1 MSFIFGWTDNANI
14 SVNYQGSDGHTA
26 LHSACYQGHIDIVH
40 NLLERGADINLLA
53 RSCKNSLLTV
63 QEEYEE
69 QTCLHWAYER
79 GHDDI
84 MTLLKHFR
92 REDDEY
98 SRGDYTPSG
107 SEGSYVPV
115 PSPLGKIRSITKEK
129 IDVLYLRSNLP
140 YQYHLQVRD
149 LSPPPLF
156 YSLQLTDIQC
166 LEPIG
171 SGSFGQVYKGVYKE
185 KTVAVKRYRTQ
196 ARFIKSEVEM
206 FCREVSILGE
216 MFLVSQT

>member
-1 MSFIFGWTDNANI
+1 M
-14 SVNYQGSDGHTA
+14 
-26 LHSACYQGHIDIVH
+26 
-40 NLLERGADINLLA
+40 LA

-84 MTLLKHFR
+84 ITLLKHFR
-92 REDDEY
+92 RQDDEY

-107 SEGSYVPV
+107 SEGLYVPV

-140 YQYHLQVRD
+140 YQYHLQ
-149 LSPPPLF
+149 LS
-156 YSLQLTDIQC
+156 DIQC

-171 SGSFGQVYKGVYKE
+171 SGSFGQVCKGVYRE

-206 FCREVSILGE
+206 FCREVSILGGT
-216 MFLVSQT
+216 LLNYLSYY

>member
-79 GHDDI
+79 GHDEI
-84 MTLLKHFR
+84 ITLLKHFR
-92 REDDEY
+92 RQEDEMRGD
-98 SRGDYTPSG
+98 SRGSG

-140 YQYHLQVRD
+140 YQYHLQ
-149 LSPPPLF
+149 LSE
-156 YSLQLTDIQC
+156 IQC

-171 SGSFGQVYKGVYKE
+171 SGSFGQVYKGVYRE

-196 ARFIKSEVEM
+196 ARFMKSEVEM

-216 MFLVSQT
+216 ERVVM

>member
-1 MSFIFGWTDNANI
+1 MNH
-14 SVNYQGSDGHTA
+14 QGSDGHTA

-40 NLLERGADINLLA
+40 NLLERGADINLTA
-53 RSCKNSLLTV
+53 RCSKNSLISV

-84 MTLLKHFR
+84 ITLLKHFR
-92 REDDEY
+92 RDDEECG
-98 SRGDYTPSG
+98 RGDYTPSG

-140 YQYHLQVRD
+140 YQYHLQ
-149 LSPPPLF
+149 LS
-156 YSLQLTDIQC
+156 DIQC

-171 SGSFGQVYKGVYKE
+171 SGSFGQVYKGVCKE

-196 ARFIKSEVEM
+196 ARFMKSEVEM
-206 FCREVSILGE
+206 FCREVSILGN
-216 MFLVSQT
+216 FILCL

>member
-1 MSFIFGWTDNANI
+1 M
-14 SVNYQGSDGHTA
+14 
-26 LHSACYQGHIDIVH
+26 
-40 NLLERGADINLLA
+40 ERGADINLLA
-53 RSCKNSLLTV
+53 RSSKNSLLSL

-84 MTLLKHFR
+84 ITLLKHFR
-92 REDDEY
+92 RQDDEY

-140 YQYHLQVRD
+140 YQYHLQ
-149 LSPPPLF
+149 LS
-156 YSLQLTDIQC
+156 DIQC

-171 SGSFGQVYKGVYKE
+171 SGSFGQVCKGVYRE

-206 FCREVSILGE
+206 FCREVSILGGTS
-216 MFLVSQT
+216 LN